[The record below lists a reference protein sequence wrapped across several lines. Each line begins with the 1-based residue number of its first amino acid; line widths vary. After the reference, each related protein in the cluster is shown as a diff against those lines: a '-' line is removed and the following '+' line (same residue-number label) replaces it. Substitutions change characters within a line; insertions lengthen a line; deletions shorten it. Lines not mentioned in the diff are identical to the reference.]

1 MLNVW
6 RDNVAPSHWDALIS
20 LILHAPK
27 SWPSEKHDKNM
38 RSEESIYKLCLY
50 GAIPVFHLVRGNC

>member
-1 MLNVW
+1 M
-6 RDNVAPSHWDALIS
+6 APSHWDALIS